1 MLSATGFDGVDG
13 EGNAVDAQFGSA
25 AVDVDEAV
33 IVMLIYYGC
42 CCSWLLLLRSGFSF
56 SRGTRLG
63 GNLLKS

>member
-42 CCSWLLLLRSGFSF
+42 CAGWVLVLARVVVALVLA
-56 SRGTRLG
+56 GTF
-63 GNLLKS
+63 